1 MDRQIRWAA
10 ALFRLLGVFWLVG
23 WAIYAT
29 LRDDGAAIS
38 VQGTLTDVAI
48 LLLPAFTAFLL
59 AGLLDR
65 PAGSARGTGD
75 EPRIG
80 SRGHRGRN
88 ARVDP
93 GHRLMR

>member
-1 MDRQIRWAA
+1 M
-10 ALFRLLGVFWLVG
+10 FRLLGVLWLVG

-59 AGLLDR
+59 AGLFDR

-75 EPRIG
+75 ERRIG
-80 SRGHRGRN
+80 RKDQRGRN
-88 ARVDP
+88 ARADP
-93 GHRLMR
+93 GHRQMR